1 MEFKGTARKA
11 SAEDI
16 AAIAKDLGVSVAAF
30 RAVITVE
37 AAGSGFDK
45 SGRPKALFERHHFF
59 KHLKAHPD
67 QLAKAVAAGL
77 AYKVWGEKPY
87 PKGSD
92 AVYTEIERACA
103 INENAAL
110 LSTSW
115 GLGQVMGSNFKM
127 VGCASVE
134 DMVREAIASEAG
146 QLRQMAGFIK
156 SANLVKAM
164 KDLNWAAFAK
174 GYNGPAYAKNAY
186 DTKLAQAYAKFEKE
200 PHHEVSPAPDSAGS
214 DDSADGGLRADD
226 GYRRD

>member
-1 MEFKGTARKA
+1 MDFKGAARKA
-11 SAEDI
+11 TLDEI
-16 AAIAKDLGVSVAAF
+16 AAIANNLGVSLAAF

-45 SGRPKALFERHHFF
+45 AGRPKALFERHHFF
-59 KHLKAHPD
+59 KHLKASPE
-67 QLAKAVAAGL
+67 QLQKAEAEGL
-77 AYKVWGEKPY
+77 AYPKWGTKPY

-92 AVYTEIERACA
+92 AVYSEIERACD

-115 GLGQVMGSNFKM
+115 GLGQVMGSNYKM
-127 VGCASVE
+127 VGCETVE
-134 DMVREAIASEAG
+134 DMVKEAVESEAG

-156 SANLVKAM
+156 SAKLVTAM
-164 KDLNWAAFAK
+164 KNLDWAAFAK
-174 GYNGPAYAKNAY
+174 GYNGPGYAKNAY

-200 PHHEVSPAPDSAGS
+200 PAHETPPAPSTPA
-214 DDSADGGLRADD
+214 DDVDGLRVDD